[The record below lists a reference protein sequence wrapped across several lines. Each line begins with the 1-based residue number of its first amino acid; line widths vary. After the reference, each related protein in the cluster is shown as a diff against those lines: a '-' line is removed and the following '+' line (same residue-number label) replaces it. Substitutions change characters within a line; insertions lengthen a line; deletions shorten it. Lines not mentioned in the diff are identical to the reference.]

1 MPAHVVDEDQATVPR
16 RLAAVYGELR
26 AEAVFAGH
34 KILVVCTV
42 QQLNQVYIMGQLDD
56 KVAIVT
62 GAARGLGRAYA
73 QALAREGAAVLACDL
88 NDCDETVAAITDAGG
103 QAASAVTDIASMAS
117 CTAMAEQAMQCFGR
131 IDVLVNNAALYGGL
145 KGARFEQ
152 LDESQWD
159 AVMTVNVKGLWQS
172 CKAAVQPMR
181 DSGGGSII
189 NISSLAAVYGLPY
202 GLDYVASKAAVIGM
216 TRAMSRELGQDRIRV
231 NAVAPSAVMT
241 EGTEEFFGAKLEK
254 AKTVIASGQV
264 IPRNLETDDLTGTI
278 VYLASDS
285 SAFVTGQT
293 HMVDGGSWFL

>member
-1 MPAHVVDEDQATVPR
+1 MP
-16 RLAAVYGELR
+16 
-26 AEAVFAGH
+26 
-34 KILVVCTV
+34 
-42 QQLNQVYIMGQLDD
+42 QLKD

-73 QALAREGAAVLACDL
+73 QALAREGAAVLACDI
-88 NDCDETVAAITDAGG
+88 NPCDETVAAIVAEGG
-103 QAASAVTDIASMAS
+103 QAHSAVTDIASMDS
-117 CTAMAEQAMQCFGR
+117 CAAMSARAVDAFGK
-131 IDVLVNNAALYGGL
+131 IDILVNNAALYGGL

-152 LDESQWD
+152 LDEAQWD
-159 AVMTVNVKGLWQS
+159 AVMNINVKGVWQC
-172 CKAAVQPMR
+172 CKAVVEPMR
-181 DSGGGSII
+181 AAGGGSII

-216 TRAMSRELGQDRIRV
+216 SRAMARELGGDCIRV

-241 EGTEEFFGAKLEK
+241 EGTEEFFGEKLEK
-254 AKTVIASGQV
+254 AKKVIASGQV
-264 IPRNLETDDLTGTI
+264 IQRNLQTEDLTGTI